1 MYKKRSAL
9 WVATLFITTLACN
22 MQGLFPLS
30 SAGPLDANSLSTIV
44 AGTANAAAM
53 QTAQANPSTSTPLPT
68 STKTATL
75 TPIATSSPQVSTEGT
90 SLVKQSDGSYVFT
103 DYQGGYSIIVPSVWR
118 LAVRINEQEFMNAQI
133 SPANSD
139 PQIQRSLS
147 LIQKDDP
154 KEYRLFALDTS
165 TSDLQTGFVSNMTV
179 FWDRNDR
186 LTIEQIIANA
196 KKALPKTPSSL
207 KITYADMGTT
217 STHLPMGII
226 EQSTTETT
234 TSKQIITFYQK
245 MILFKLKSGTLTLIM
260 STATQIKD
268 NFVPGFDLMTD
279 QIKMLP

>member
-1 MYKKRSAL
+1 
-9 WVATLFITTLACN
+9 
-22 MQGLFPLS
+22 MQGLSPSS

-44 AGTANAAAM
+44 AGTANAAAI

-68 STKTATL
+68 LTKTATP
-75 TPIATSSPQVSTEGT
+75 TPIVTPSQQVSTEGT

-103 DYQGGYSIIVPSVWR
+103 DYQGGYSIMVPSVW
-118 LAVRINEQEFMNAQI
+118 LAMRINEQEFMNAQI

-147 LIQKDDP
+147 LIQKEDP
-154 KEYRLFALDTS
+154 KEYRLVAIDTS
-165 TSDLQTGFVSNMTV
+165 TSDLQTGFVSNMIV
-179 FWDRNDR
+179 RWIRSDMA
-186 LTIEQIIANA
+186 TIEQDIADA
-196 KKALPKTPSSL
+196 KKALPKTSSS

-217 STHLPMGII
+217 STHLPLGVI
-226 EQSTTETT
+226 ETSTTETT

-260 STATQIKD
+260 STATQLKD
-268 NFVPGFDLMTD
+268 KFVPSYDLMTD